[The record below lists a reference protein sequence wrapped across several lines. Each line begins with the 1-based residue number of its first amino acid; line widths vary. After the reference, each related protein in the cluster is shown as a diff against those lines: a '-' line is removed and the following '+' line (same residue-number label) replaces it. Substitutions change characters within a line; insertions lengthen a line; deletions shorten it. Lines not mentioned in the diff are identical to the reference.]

1 VSPSPSSSRKAKGGQ
16 PRGSLRRI
24 GEELVRHLDH
34 PVGTTPPY
42 FAYVYAP
49 ADEFPVRQ
57 ELQGLDLWLRSRE
70 VVPVAI
76 SLAELFWQAIDES
89 GYRDRIIEEEEQAV
103 AADED
108 GDEVLARL
116 AVDINQILAGPPSLP
131 DRVIE
136 TMANV
141 PERSATFL
149 YRAGALYPSYRTSAL
164 LDDLRERLLR
174 PVVLLY
180 PGRLEGNYGLSFMGV
195 CEPAH
200 GYRAKIIAREA
211 P

>member
-1 VSPSPSSSRKAKGGQ
+1 MPPSTKTKGTQ
-16 PRGSLRRI
+16 PRGNLRLI
-24 GEELVRHLDH
+24 GEDLVRHLDH
-34 PVGTTPPY
+34 PGGTTPPY

-49 ADEFPVRQ
+49 ADEFAVRR
-57 ELQGLDLWLRSRE
+57 ELQGLDLWLRSRD

-76 SLAELFWQAIDES
+76 SLAELFWRAIDES
-89 GYRDRIIEEEEQAV
+89 GYRDRIIEEEQAAV
-103 AADED
+103 GSDDD
-108 GDEVLARL
+108 GVVARL

-131 DRVIE
+131 DRVIA
-136 TMANV
+136 TMADF
-141 PERSATFL
+141 PERSVTFL

-180 PGRLEGNYGLSFMGV
+180 PGRLEGNYGLSFMGM
-195 CEPAH
+195 CQPAH

-211 P
+211 Q